1 MIVDFIHWLGHDSFL
16 IKDSDK
22 ILYIDPWKLPTNS
35 PKADYIFVTHSHYDH
50 FSHPDIEKIRKIDTK
65 IIAPVDVTDKLS
77 GNALPLKPNQTI
89 RLDSLAVEA
98 VPAYNIDKTF
108 HPKEKEWLGFIIQLS
123 GGLKIYHAGDTDF
136 IPEMKNIK
144 ALRIARTKLGDP
156 DESGRRRPEIL
167 AGNESVLPVDLVIE
181 AIGQRTPENL
191 NDILNG
197 IELSRK
203 GLVVTAED
211 SNTTSRK
218 GVFAGGD
225 LINGGATAV
234 QAVADGLRAANEI
247 DTFLN

>member
-1 MIVDFIHWLGHDSFL
+1 MGRPLTRDFNLNKLKAEYDAVFLGMGLTEGIRLFEDTPRNVVEALDFLRDAKMDAEFTVPAQVAVIGGGNTAMDAAVAAKLAGAQDVYLIYRRSFAELPAWPAERDAALNAGIHFL
-16 IKDSDK
+16 ILSQ
-22 ILYIDPWKLPTNS
+22 
-35 PKADYIFVTHSHYDH
+35 
-50 FSHPDIEKIRKIDTK
+50 
-65 IIAPVDVTDKLS
+65 PVEYVS
-77 GNALPLKPNQTI
+77 N
-89 RLDSLAVEA
+89 
-98 VPAYNIDKTF
+98 
-108 HPKEKEWLGFIIQLS
+108 
-123 GGLKIYHAGDTDF
+123 
-136 IPEMKNIK
+136 EMKNIK